1 MGGPV
6 WPLKAII
13 NDRANRAVALK
24 EVVEHRKDFA
34 AVADLAH
41 RQRRSIGAQTLIQ
54 RPKRRIG
61 HIEPAATGFA
71 DFQVGKELANRQYH
85 LGQQPARGH
94 SVRKG
99 IISRRPGRRCSSQ
112 RGKTAT

>member
-6 WPLKAII
+6 WPLKAIG

-54 RPKRRIG
+54 RPKQRTG
-61 HIEPAATGFA
+61 HIERAATGFA
-71 DFQVGKELANRQYH
+71 DFQVGKELVQESGH
-85 LGQQPARGH
+85 LVC
-94 SVRKG
+94 SVR
-99 IISRRPGRRCSSQ
+99 RRDKRQPSLEQQERSDEH
-112 RGKTAT
+112 